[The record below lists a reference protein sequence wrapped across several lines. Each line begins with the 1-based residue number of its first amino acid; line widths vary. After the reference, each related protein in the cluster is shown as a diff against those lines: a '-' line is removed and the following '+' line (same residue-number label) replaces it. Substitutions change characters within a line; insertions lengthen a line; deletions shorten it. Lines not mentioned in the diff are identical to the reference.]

1 MSYKKLLMET
11 KVSDEKILEIF
22 IPYLTNKMEFDDRKD
37 NDITL
42 FTIIDTQEMS
52 KECLITILKNMID
65 SKTIIRSTIE
75 YIINRYTQYDLNI
88 NNFYL

>member
-42 FTIIDTQEMS
+42 FTIIDTQQIS
-52 KECLITILKNMID
+52 KECFITILKNMID
-65 SKTIIRSTIE
+65 SKTITRSTIE
-75 YIINRYTQYDLNI
+75 YIINRYVQYDLNI
-88 NNFYL
+88 NEFYL

>member
-52 KECLITILKNMID
+52 KDCLSTILKNMID
-65 SKTIIRSTIE
+65 SKTITRSTIE
-75 YIINRYTQYDLNI
+75 YIINKYTQYDLNI
-88 NNFYL
+88 NEFYL

>member
-22 IPYLTNKMEFDDRKD
+22 IPYLTNKMEFNDRKD

-42 FTIIDTQEMS
+42 FTIIDTQEIS
-52 KECLITILKNMID
+52 KQCFITILKNMID
-65 SKTIIRSTIE
+65 SKTITRSTIE
-75 YIINRYTQYDLNI
+75 YIINRYTQYNLNI
-88 NNFYL
+88 SEFYL

>member
-1 MSYKKLLMET
+1 MET

-42 FTIIDTQEMS
+42 FTIIDTQRIS
-52 KECLITILKNMID
+52 KECFITILKNMID
-65 SKTIIRSTIE
+65 SKTITRSTIE
-75 YIINRYTQYDLNI
+75 YIINRYVQYDLNI
-88 NNFYL
+88 NEFYL

>member
-52 KECLITILKNMID
+52 KDCLSTILKNMID
-65 SKTIIRSTIE
+65 SKTITRPTIE
-75 YIINRYTQYDLNI
+75 YIINKYTQYDLNI
-88 NNFYL
+88 NEFYL

>member
-42 FTIIDTQEMS
+42 FTIIDTQQIS
-52 KECLITILKNMID
+52 KECFITILKNMID
-65 SKTIIRSTIE
+65 SKTITRSTIE
-75 YIINRYTQYDLNI
+75 YIINRYVQYDLNI
-88 NNFYL
+88 NEFFL

>member
-1 MSYKKLLMET
+1 MET
-11 KVSDEKILEIF
+11 KVSNEKILEIF

-52 KECLITILKNMID
+52 NECLITILKNMID
-65 SKTIIRSTIE
+65 SMTITRSTIE
-75 YIINRYTQYDLNI
+75 YIINTYKQYDLNI

>member
-42 FTIIDTQEMS
+42 FTIIDTQEVS

-65 SKTIIRSTIE
+65 SKTIIGSTIE
-75 YIINRYTQYDLNI
+75 YIIKRYTEYDFNI
-88 NNFYL
+88 NDFYL

>member
-42 FTIIDTQEMS
+42 FTIIDTQEIS
-52 KECLITILKNMID
+52 KQSFITILKNMID
-65 SKTIIRSTIE
+65 SKTITRSTIE
-75 YIINRYTQYDLNI
+75 YIINKYTQYNLNI
-88 NNFYL
+88 NELYL

>member
-22 IPYLTNKMEFDDRKD
+22 IPYLTNKIEFDDRKD

-52 KECLITILKNMID
+52 KDCLITILKNMID
-65 SKTIIRSTIE
+65 SKTITRSTIE
-75 YIINRYTQYDLNI
+75 YIINRYTQYNLNI
-88 NNFYL
+88 NELYL

>member
-42 FTIIDTQEMS
+42 FTIIDTQEIS
-52 KECLITILKNMID
+52 KQSFITILKNMID
-65 SKTIIRSTIE
+65 SKTITRSTIE
-75 YIINRYTQYDLNI
+75 YIINKYTQYDLNI
-88 NNFYL
+88 NEFYL

>member
-52 KECLITILKNMID
+52 KQCFVTILKNMID
-65 SKTIIRSTIE
+65 YKTITRSTIE

-88 NNFYL
+88 NEFYL

>member
-42 FTIIDTQEMS
+42 FTIIDTQRIS
-52 KECLITILKNMID
+52 KQSFITILKNMID
-65 SKTIIRSTIE
+65 SKTITRSTIE
-75 YIINRYTQYDLNI
+75 YIINRYVQYDLNI
-88 NNFYL
+88 NEFFL

>member
-11 KVSDEKILEIF
+11 KVSDAKILEIF

-52 KECLITILKNMID
+52 KDCLSTILKNMID
-65 SKTIIRSTIE
+65 SKTITRPTIE
-75 YIINRYTQYDLNI
+75 YIINKYTQYNLNI
-88 NNFYL
+88 NELYL

>member
-42 FTIIDTQEMS
+42 FTIIDTQEIS
-52 KECLITILKNMID
+52 KQCFITILKNMID
-65 SKTIIRSTIE
+65 SKTITRSTIE
-75 YIINRYTQYDLNI
+75 YIVNRYTQYDLNI
-88 NNFYL
+88 DELYL

>member
-52 KECLITILKNMID
+52 KDCLITILKNMID
-65 SKTIIRSTIE
+65 SKTITRSTIE
-75 YIINRYTQYDLNI
+75 YIINKYTQYDLNI
-88 NNFYL
+88 NEFYL